1 MGKGQMWNSVNQWL
15 QIDADIQIF
24 EKYMTLSLTQ
34 ELQENV
40 QNRNENCSGFR
51 HNTKAAAGGGA
62 IAKQN
67 RSEICSGFCT
77 WYLSSNRRWGHQQN
91 KTVGKPRL

>member
-24 EKYMTLSLTQ
+24 WKYMTLSLTQ

-40 QNRNENCSGFR
+40 NI
-51 HNTKAAAGGGA
+51 K
-62 IAKQN
+62 
-67 RSEICSGFCT
+67 FC
-77 WYLSSNRRWGHQQN
+77 LGDLNSNMIMSSIQHDSR
-91 KTVGKPRL
+91 

>member
-24 EKYMTLSLTQ
+24 GKYMTLSLTQ

-40 QNRNENCSGFR
+40 NI
-51 HNTKAAAGGGA
+51 K
-62 IAKQN
+62 
-67 RSEICSGFCT
+67 FCLGDLNSNMIIELYPT
-77 WYLSSNRRWGHQQN
+77 WF
-91 KTVGKPRL
+91 

>member
-24 EKYMTLSLTQ
+24 GKYMTLSLTQ

-40 QNRNENCSGFR
+40 NI
-51 HNTKAAAGGGA
+51 K
-62 IAKQN
+62 
-67 RSEICSGFCT
+67 FC
-77 WYLSSNRRWGHQQN
+77 LGDLNSNMIMSSIQHDSR
-91 KTVGKPRL
+91 

>member
-24 EKYMTLSLTQ
+24 GKYMTLSLTQ

-40 QNRNENCSGFR
+40 NI
-51 HNTKAAAGGGA
+51 K
-62 IAKQN
+62 
-67 RSEICSGFCT
+67 FC
-77 WYLSSNRRWGHQQN
+77 LGDLNSNMSSIQHDSR
-91 KTVGKPRL
+91 

>member
-24 EKYMTLSLTQ
+24 GKYMTLSLTQ

-40 QNRNENCSGFR
+40 NI
-51 HNTKAAAGGGA
+51 K
-62 IAKQN
+62 
-67 RSEICSGFCT
+67 FC
-77 WYLSSNRRWGHQQN
+77 LGDLNSNKSSIQHDSR
-91 KTVGKPRL
+91 

>member
-24 EKYMTLSLTQ
+24 GKYMTLSLTQ

-40 QNRNENCSGFR
+40 NWSFALE
-51 HNTKAAAGGGA
+51 T
-62 IAKQN
+62 
-67 RSEICSGFCT
+67 
-77 WYLSSNRRWGHQQN
+77 
-91 KTVGKPRL
+91 